1 MKDIKKL
8 NSALNDIDERLIE
21 EAAQAGRAR
30 SVPGWV
36 KYGAVIAGGAAAVI
50 AVCIFTS
57 GGGSRGV
64 DLIAQSGSQTQ
75 YSAADFTSAEE
86 MKVSASYDCWSAGL
100 MFNTDDSTF
109 TLFPCDVFDS
119 TPIGTYTVSG
129 SYISLYFTQLDDVKY
144 RGRLSGDGKEIT
156 IVNPDE
162 LLYSWVLLADSGSEK
177 IIAENGGEYPEIVF
191 RWSSGGV
198 ISCGTSE
205 TTCEETAEHIIDEW
219 SPEEANE
226 MIKGILTEDDEEQAL
241 LSQIE
246 QVQEETKALQD
257 DFDRLSGAAG
267 TAESES
273 LSGDIEELDRVI
285 GEKVQKSRE
294 LSGMLDRYRADRSER
309 IMRALVSGNDPLSID
324 NVRVTAYSGYDEW
337 TGGNHYGIDLTSPYM
352 TEETEITAFLD
363 GTVIKA
369 ADGGWNLG
377 LGKYVVIDHGSGIST
392 VYASLGSVDVSEGQ
406 EVSAGDTIARAGMT
420 GRSTGIH
427 LHFEIRE
434 NGEPSKL
441 MNSYGKVKLC
451 WVVVGDGG
459 LISEVMDGYGG
470 YYGHKGIDITA
481 ERGTPVLAAA
491 DGKVYTAEWTVGYG
505 KCVMIDHDG
514 YVTVYGHLDDIYVSD
529 GEKVNRGDAIGTI
542 GSTGYITGT
551 ALHFEVR
558 FGDTDEYA
566 CIDPLSMLPEHA
578 RTSYCIEES

>member
-205 TTCEETAEHIIDEW
+205 TTCEENAEHIIDEW

-273 LSGDIEELDRVI
+273 LSEDIEELDRVI
-285 GEKVQKSRE
+285 GEKVQQSRE
-294 LSGMLDRYRADRSER
+294 LSGMLD
-309 IMRALVSGNDPLSID
+309 
-324 NVRVTAYSGYDEW
+324 
-337 TGGNHYGIDLTSPYM
+337 
-352 TEETEITAFLD
+352 
-363 GTVIKA
+363 
-369 ADGGWNLG
+369 
-377 LGKYVVIDHGSGIST
+377 
-392 VYASLGSVDVSEGQ
+392 
-406 EVSAGDTIARAGMT
+406 
-420 GRSTGIH
+420 
-427 LHFEIRE
+427 
-434 NGEPSKL
+434 
-441 MNSYGKVKLC
+441 
-451 WVVVGDGG
+451 
-459 LISEVMDGYGG
+459 
-470 YYGHKGIDITA
+470 
-481 ERGTPVLAAA
+481 LAACLR
-491 DGKVYTAEWTVGYG
+491 D
-505 KCVMIDHDG
+505 
-514 YVTVYGHLDDIYVSD
+514 
-529 GEKVNRGDAIGTI
+529 
-542 GSTGYITGT
+542 T
-551 ALHFEVR
+551 ALTVQNVSCVH
-558 FGDTDEYA
+558 
-566 CIDPLSMLPEHA
+566 
-578 RTSYCIEES
+578 

>member
-191 RWSSGGV
+191 RWSRQRSQ
-198 ISCGTSE
+198 
-205 TTCEETAEHIIDEW
+205 ARHI
-219 SPEEANE
+219 
-226 MIKGILTEDDEEQAL
+226 
-241 LSQIE
+241 LS
-246 QVQEETKALQD
+246 L
-257 DFDRLSGAAG
+257 
-267 TAESES
+267 
-273 LSGDIEELDRVI
+273 
-285 GEKVQKSRE
+285 
-294 LSGMLDRYRADRSER
+294 
-309 IMRALVSGNDPLSID
+309 
-324 NVRVTAYSGYDEW
+324 
-337 TGGNHYGIDLTSPYM
+337 
-352 TEETEITAFLD
+352 
-363 GTVIKA
+363 
-369 ADGGWNLG
+369 
-377 LGKYVVIDHGSGIST
+377 
-392 VYASLGSVDVSEGQ
+392 
-406 EVSAGDTIARAGMT
+406 
-420 GRSTGIH
+420 
-427 LHFEIRE
+427 
-434 NGEPSKL
+434 
-441 MNSYGKVKLC
+441 
-451 WVVVGDGG
+451 
-459 LISEVMDGYGG
+459 
-470 YYGHKGIDITA
+470 
-481 ERGTPVLAAA
+481 
-491 DGKVYTAEWTVGYG
+491 
-505 KCVMIDHDG
+505 
-514 YVTVYGHLDDIYVSD
+514 
-529 GEKVNRGDAIGTI
+529 
-542 GSTGYITGT
+542 
-551 ALHFEVR
+551 
-558 FGDTDEYA
+558 
-566 CIDPLSMLPEHA
+566 
-578 RTSYCIEES
+578 